1 MKDPKIE
8 ELVYALHS
16 SVSNVNAIMER
27 LQDLGVDVKVSY
39 VDPRT
44 AENYKKEDVKQSIK
58 VWRIEERNDY
68 LE

>member
-8 ELVYALHS
+8 ELVTQLHS
-16 SVSNVNAIMER
+16 AVTSVNAIMEI
-27 LQDLGVDVKVSY
+27 LQDLKVDVKVSY

-44 AENYKKEDVKQSIK
+44 AENYNKEDIKQSIK

>member
-8 ELVYALHS
+8 KLVTRLHS
-16 SVSNVNAIMER
+16 AVSSVNDIMEL
-27 LQDLGVDVKVSY
+27 LQDLKVDVKISY

-44 AENYKKEDVKQSIK
+44 AENYNKEDVKQSIK